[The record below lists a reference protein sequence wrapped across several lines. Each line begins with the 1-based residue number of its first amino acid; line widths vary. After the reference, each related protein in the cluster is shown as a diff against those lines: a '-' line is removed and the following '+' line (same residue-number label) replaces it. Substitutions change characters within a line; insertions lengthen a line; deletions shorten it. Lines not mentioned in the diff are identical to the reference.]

1 MIKHI
6 LSKIP
11 MNMKI
16 TLTCVLGLIVCGAL
30 FYPLIPILLNYPPNS
45 INNAFQIRVNSFYY
59 TTQYLTVISFM
70 ILTFIIFLP
79 ILLKRVNTFDKLN
92 YSNLENNKNLS
103 NIIKLCFNFPILLL
117 FLVLILPTILVLIVL
132 VLLKQELFFSLK
144 ITFIIFSM
152 ASLLSLLIYS
162 FTKFLFE
169 DIIKKTFIILSKETI
184 HTKKKKTQTKNLI
197 KNKKKKIKITHK
209 LYGIRIN
216 TRNKLL
222 VQLFTL
228 LLFTIIFSF
237 LILYSEVTKLKGD
250 SLYSSYKQSLDNI
263 INNKNYSSIE
273 ELKTN
278 LSNIPLKSNNDSIFI
293 IKANGDLY
301 YSKDTLSDFFTSYLF
316 EFESISNGRTYDYYG
331 TPIQGAFSRI
341 TIQDTE
347 WIVGIKFSVFTDD
360 IIKSILPLYLI
371 VILVNIFFITTI
383 ATNYRNELKVLANSL
398 SKISKN
404 NTKYLSSRLYVFSN
418 DEIGD
423 LTIAFNEIQE
433 LTQNHIKQIHDNQDT
448 LMEKERLASLGQLIG
463 GIAHNLKTPIM
474 SISGATE
481 GLSDLIK
488 EYDSCI
494 EDPEVNFQDHHEIAS
509 DMFKWIEKIR
519 NYTEYM
525 SDVITAVKGQAVA
538 LSEENKISFSL
549 TELIKR
555 VDILMKHE
563 LKNALIYL
571 KVKMKTDEHQI
582 LNGDVNALV
591 QIINNMIS
599 NSIQAYNGK
608 PNQDIDMTLET
619 KDNQLIIS
627 ITDYA
632 SGMPENVK
640 EKLFKE
646 MVTTKG
652 KNGTGLGLYM
662 SYSTIKAHFN
672 GTITV
677 ESEEGKGTTFS
688 IVLPLSNK
696 D

>member
-169 DIIKKTFIILSKETI
+169 DII
-184 HTKKKKTQTKNLI
+184 
-197 KNKKKKIKITHK
+197 KKIKITHK

-538 LSEENKISFSL
+538 LSEENKISFTL

-591 QIINNMIS
+591 QVINNMIS